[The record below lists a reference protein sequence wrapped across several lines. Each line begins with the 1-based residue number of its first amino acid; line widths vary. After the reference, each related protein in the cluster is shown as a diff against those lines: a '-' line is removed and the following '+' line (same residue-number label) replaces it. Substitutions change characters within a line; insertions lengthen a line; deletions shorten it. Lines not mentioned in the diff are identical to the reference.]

1 MRNLSLF
8 LVFFF
13 FILVAKSQEI
23 NALVTVNSDQISGSN
38 KQVFSTLERS
48 LSEFINQTKWT
59 ERQVKPEE
67 RINCAIT
74 IIVNSQPSTNNF
86 NASIQVQSTRP
97 VFNAS
102 YATPVLNLR
111 DDDFN
116 FQYKEFEPLLYNEN
130 SYDSNLVSTI
140 TFYVYVILGIDADTF
155 KKNGGEKLLK
165 EAENVMLQAQ
175 QSGLSAWSNQVGKQN
190 RFSLIDDLLAENLSA
205 LRAALYD
212 YHRKGL
218 DLMSKEQEKAKQIIA
233 GSLLSLEGLVN
244 KTVGNN
250 LLRVFF
256 DAKADE
262 IVSIFSDGE
271 EISNQQRL
279 VETLRKISP
288 NNNSKWR
295 KIN

>member
-250 LLRVFF
+250 LLRRFF

>member
-233 GSLLSLEGLVN
+233 GSL
-244 KTVGNN
+244 
-250 LLRVFF
+250 
-256 DAKADE
+256 
-262 IVSIFSDGE
+262 
-271 EISNQQRL
+271 
-279 VETLRKISP
+279 
-288 NNNSKWR
+288 
-295 KIN
+295 

>member
-218 DLMSKEQEKAKQIIA
+218 DLMSKEQERAKQIIA

-250 LLRVFF
+250 LLRRFF

-262 IVSIFSDGE
+262 IVRIFSDGE

>member
-218 DLMSKEQEKAKQIIA
+218 DLMSKEQERAKQIIA

-250 LLRVFF
+250 LLRRFF